1 MIVISVIIP
10 TYRDWDRLDACLQS
24 LRLQTLDSE
33 QFEVIIVNNWPNGP
47 VPEIDLPKNA
57 RIINEPK
64 PGSYAARNTG
74 LNYAKGEI
82 LAFTDSDCL
91 VDENWLKAALDL
103 FSAYG
108 EIDRLA
114 GKIELTFERDK
125 KSAVECYETVYAFD
139 QKDNARKG
147 LAVTANFF
155 ARKTLFDDIGGFDE
169 NLFSGG
175 DYQWNRV
182 ASKKGSKII
191 YSENTVVKHPARNTF
206 KQLRNKAKRVAA
218 GQFGSQIKKEDYLKA
233 LSTLIFELRPP
244 LFEVRKIFSS
254 RQLSFSEKL
263 NVWWIRYWF
272 RSVKAIE
279 QFIIKVSGKSAE
291 NI

>member
-1 MIVISVIIP
+1 M
-10 TYRDWDRLDACLQS
+10 
-24 LRLQTLDSE
+24 DSE